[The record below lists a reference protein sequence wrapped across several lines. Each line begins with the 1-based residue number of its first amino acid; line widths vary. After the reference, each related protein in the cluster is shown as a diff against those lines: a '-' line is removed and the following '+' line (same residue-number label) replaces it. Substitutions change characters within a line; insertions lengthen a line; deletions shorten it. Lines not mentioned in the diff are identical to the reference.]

1 MTFGEDAEA
10 DTISLELLE
19 TGLAFALEFVDSC
32 TRRDLV
38 LLEAVGSFRLR
49 APCFAEPP
57 VQDPVGVLATLLLP
71 C

>member
-38 LLEAVGSFRLR
+38 LLEAVGSLR
-49 APCFAEPP
+49 ERATCFAEQK
-57 VQDPVGVLATLLLP
+57 VKDHVGVLATMIIT